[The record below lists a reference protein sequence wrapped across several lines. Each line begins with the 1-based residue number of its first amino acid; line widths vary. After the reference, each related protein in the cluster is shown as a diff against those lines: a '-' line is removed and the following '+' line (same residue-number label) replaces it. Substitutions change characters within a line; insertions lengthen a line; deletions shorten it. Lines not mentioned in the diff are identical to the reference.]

1 MNRMKK
7 RKMHITLRTNDV
19 NEEYNL
25 LGEYDEEHKILTYQ
39 EKKNLVTIVKID
51 FLKKYLSR
59 ENKDYSLHYQFQE
72 NKVTSNPFHL
82 KELNQNL
89 MIKIKTEKFL
99 VTENKIEIQYTL
111 LDSNEKVNYQV
122 EF

>member
-25 LGEYDEEHKILTYQ
+25 LGEYDEEHKVLSYQ
-39 EKKNLVTIVKID
+39 EKKELVTIVKID
-51 FLKKYLSR
+51 LLKKCLSR
-59 ENKDYSLHYQFQE
+59 ENKDYSLHYHFQE
-72 NKVTSNPFHL
+72 NKVTSNSFHL
-82 KELNQNL
+82 KEINQN
-89 MIKIKTEKFL
+89 MIIKIKTEKFL
-99 VTENKIEIQYTL
+99 VTKNKIEIQYTL